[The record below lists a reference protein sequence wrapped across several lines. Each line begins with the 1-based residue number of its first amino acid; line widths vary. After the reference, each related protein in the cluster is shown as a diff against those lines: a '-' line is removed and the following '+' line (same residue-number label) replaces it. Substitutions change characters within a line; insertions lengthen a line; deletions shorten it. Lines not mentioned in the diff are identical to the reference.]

1 VTPHLNTPYL
11 RLTQAKIFPPYRNLV
26 LPVRRTQNPSHNRRT
41 EISHSSPSTM
51 EPLSIGTSA
60 AITSA
65 KALQDT
71 VQRYKDRNRTL
82 GRLQSGLQDLTTI
95 LSLLKEATDDETPVL
110 TLLKG
115 LVGRC
120 NQMCCEFNGAIE
132 TFSGKPNTGLKDWT
146 KMEFMKGD
154 INEFIDTLSDYK
166 SAIATGLETLTMS
179 AQQSIEEYNEMIQD
193 TIYSLEI
200 RLRRIAEKIGS
211 VATDYPTLLNNL
223 SVDLQEKAVIEQ
235 CLQVCELASSHTNS
249 LQNGQLALQKESP
262 RERLNSSNPN
272 GGPDHE
278 KLWLEEDIRIL
289 KQSLEVW
296 KQVSHQLS
304 TRKIHIIEEVT
315 ANEGGSIQIVVTTD
329 ADLFRVGKVVAKSGS
344 AQLVG
349 SIQAD
354 VLQDLLKH
362 RYGGSNLAAARLN
375 TAAASSQAKEDG
387 NLAGPETT

>member
-1 VTPHLNTPYL
+1 
-11 RLTQAKIFPPYRNLV
+11 
-26 LPVRRTQNPSHNRRT
+26 
-41 EISHSSPSTM
+41 M

-120 NQMCCEFNGAIE
+120 N
-132 TFSGKPNTGLKDWT
+132 GKPNTGLKDWT